1 MVELGVKPVGAATYF
16 PPSPWLA
23 SAPELQGVEVTT
35 VTNGLPIEKIAA
47 ARPDL
52 IVNAT
57 SDAGSDPGMR
67 DELQKLAPVLYS
79 PKDNNTDSWQDR
91 LRHLGKALGRSANA
105 EESIVAAQRTLQSVN
120 QKFPVLK
127 GATLTFAR
135 FGPPATFAIVA
146 DDADFSRR
154 FLNEN
159 LGFTTPTAQK
169 QAYDGGRLKNVGGV
183 IEGVSLERLDLLDGG
198 ADAALIWFQDDKNL
212 TSLERQSVWR
222 TVPFVSEDRLVP
234 MNIDAAIALR
244 TPTPASI
251 AWSAEELLPSLASA
265 IAKQKDGS

>member
-1 MVELGVKPVGAATYF
+1 
-16 PPSPWLA
+16 
-23 SAPELQGVEVTT
+23 
-35 VTNGLPIEKIAA
+35 
-47 ARPDL
+47 
-52 IVNAT
+52 
-57 SDAGSDPGMR
+57 
-67 DELQKLAPVLYS
+67 
-79 PKDNNTDSWQDR
+79 
-91 LRHLGKALGRSANA
+91 
-105 EESIVAAQRTLQSVN
+105 
-120 QKFPVLK
+120 
-127 GATLTFAR
+127 
-135 FGPPATFAIVA
+135 
-146 DDADFSRR
+146 
-154 FLNEN
+154 
-159 LGFTTPTAQK
+159 
-169 QAYDGGRLKNVGGV
+169 V